1 MIGRR
6 LGPYDITGR
15 LGEGGMG
22 EVYRA
27 HDARLGRDIA
37 LKVLRPEVARDA
49 VRLERFTREGRAVAA
64 LNHPHI
70 VTIYSTEEADG
81 VRFLTME
88 LVEGQ
93 ALDALIP
100 HDGLPVARFLQLA
113 LPLADAL
120 TAAHQKQITH
130 RDLKPGNVM
139 VAADGRLKVLD
150 FGLARFEP
158 GAAEPAIA
166 ATRSVLTSEGTLVG
180 TMPYMS
186 PEQIEG
192 RALDAR
198 SDLFSLGVMFY
209 EMLSGARPFAGPSS
223 AALMSAILRDTPAPL
238 SERRADVPEALARLV
253 ARCLEKRPED
263 RVQTARDVFNEL
275 RHLQKQLDSGP
286 TRASDGGA
294 VATGVE
300 ATLWIAVLPFSPR
313 SADPEIA
320 SLAAGLTEDITS
332 GLSRFPALSVI
343 APQSARALA
352 DSTLD
357 VRQVAER
364 LGARYVIGGT
374 VRRSAAGVRIAA
386 HLIDARSGSHLWSDT
401 FDQPLDGTDLFAV
414 QDDVTDRIVA
424 TIADKAG
431 VLARSMVQAVRELP
445 LEQLSARELIF
456 RCWMFQWSPTPAG
469 HATTRAAL
477 ERHLDRHADN
487 PHLWAELAHLY
498 ICEHSL
504 FFNPQPDALDRALRT
519 ARRSV
524 ELDPGNQE
532 GWKMIALASF
542 YQRDEALMG
551 EAGDRAVRLN
561 PRNSNALAWM
571 GSIRTHAGDYDRGCE
586 LTGRAMT
593 LNPAHP
599 GWYHLASFTRDFAR
613 GEFAA
618 ALAAARRANM
628 PEFMWMHFA
637 VAAAAGQLGLTAD
650 ARAAADAMLR
660 LSPAFADAANLRE
673 FVTRWYWPP
682 ELIESLLDGV
692 ARAQG
697 SPGVAT
703 RPPSSHPA
711 RPADRPPSAS
721 SDLRIA
727 VLPFTHRG
735 GELADGLADGLTDG
749 IATGLSRFPHLRVV
763 PASSAAIL
771 TPENAMRA
779 GVRYL
784 LEGRVQG
791 SGHAVRVTIRLVDA
805 DTGSNLWSQTFD
817 RAITTTAFEVQD
829 DVTSYVVATVGDTSG
844 VLARS
849 MAASLLQRPVEE
861 LSVRQLVLRFHAY
874 VEHFQADE
882 HARLRGGLERALERE
897 PLVAEGWACLA
908 DLYEHEHSQRLNPLP
923 DSLGRQRRA
932 AQRAVEIDPHNQR
945 GWTAMAAVHTFEH
958 DRAALRVAAERAIAL
973 NPLDADTLGL
983 CALFLS
989 CAGDDDRAMEL
1000 FERAARLKPQ
1010 HPGWYHF
1017 TPFTT
1022 FYKRREYAAALAE
1035 AKRVALPQL
1044 PTTHIS
1050 AAAAAARAG
1059 SAPEAQAAVDA
1070 LRRLDVGFLEPE
1082 VARQAVA
1089 LWIWDEEHVRNLV
1102 DGLQAAI
1109 AMAGTPPAEARPSSG
1124 PAVAAGLISI
1134 AAPSFAARGGDTATE
1149 LADGLTED
1157 ITTGLARFS
1166 SLRVV
1171 EGAGAQFRVEGS
1183 VRVSGASL
1191 RIAARL
1197 VDASSG
1203 AHLWADQFDRETASG
1218 TLPIQDEIA
1227 ARIVTALADENGGV
1241 LIRTAAASLK
1251 PRAVD
1256 DLTAGE
1262 LILRFHAYAEQF
1274 LADEHAELRRGFEQ
1288 AVARE
1293 PRHAAA
1299 WACLSILYA
1308 HEAVL
1313 GLNPRP
1319 DIAGRQRAAADR
1331 ALALDSQ
1338 DQTVWSALAMSA
1350 AFTRDLTGLRAAC
1363 ERIVSLNPLSA
1374 HGVATAA
1381 IFLVFAGDVDRAAA
1395 LVRQVSAHTPHHQG
1409 WYNFVPFLEAYL
1421 AGEYARALEHAKRIR
1436 MPVFSWCQLSAAAAA
1451 GQVGKSA
1458 EAGAALES
1466 LRASHPHLLDPDA
1479 ARQEWTA
1486 WFWQE
1491 APVERLVEGL
1501 EKALDLVSSGDR
1513 ASRKTS
1519 DDGMRIAV
1527 LAFTARGG
1535 EDATALADG
1544 LTGDVTTALA
1554 RFPYLRV
1561 VAPGAVR
1568 AMGEARDF
1576 QEASAR
1582 LGARFLLEGAVRGAP
1597 GQVRVSVHLAD
1608 AESGAHLWAEAFDRS
1623 LAPGLFAVQDDIVG
1637 CANRGWDLVVAGD
1650 VCYERPMAERVF
1662 TWFRRLAADGVQ
1674 VLMADP
1680 GRSYLPKTGLLR
1692 LASYAVPCSRDL
1704 EDRDMREAAVYRIV
1718 G

>member
-6 LGPYDITGR
+6 LGPCDITGR

-70 VTIYSTEEADG
+70 VTIHSTEEADG

-88 LVEGQ
+88 MVEGQ

-223 AALMSAILRDTPAPL
+223 AALMSAILRDAPPPL
-238 SERRADVPEALARLV
+238 TETRADVPEALARLV

-275 RHLQKQLDSGP
+275 RHLQQQIESGP
-286 TRASDGGA
+286 PRTPGG
-294 VATGVE
+294 
-300 ATLWIAVLPFSPR
+300 
-313 SADPEIA
+313 
-320 SLAAGLTEDITS
+320 
-332 GLSRFPALSVI
+332 
-343 APQSARALA
+343 
-352 DSTLD
+352 
-357 VRQVAER
+357 
-364 LGARYVIGGT
+364 
-374 VRRSAAGVRIAA
+374 
-386 HLIDARSGSHLWSDT
+386 
-401 FDQPLDGTDLFAV
+401 
-414 QDDVTDRIVA
+414 
-424 TIADKAG
+424 
-431 VLARSMVQAVRELP
+431 
-445 LEQLSARELIF
+445 
-456 RCWMFQWSPTPAG
+456 
-469 HATTRAAL
+469 
-477 ERHLDRHADN
+477 
-487 PHLWAELAHLY
+487 
-498 ICEHSL
+498 
-504 FFNPQPDALDRALRT
+504 
-519 ARRSV
+519 
-524 ELDPGNQE
+524 
-532 GWKMIALASF
+532 
-542 YQRDEALMG
+542 
-551 EAGDRAVRLN
+551 
-561 PRNSNALAWM
+561 
-571 GSIRTHAGDYDRGCE
+571 
-586 LTGRAMT
+586 
-593 LNPAHP
+593 
-599 GWYHLASFTRDFAR
+599 
-613 GEFAA
+613 
-618 ALAAARRANM
+618 
-628 PEFMWMHFA
+628 
-637 VAAAAGQLGLTAD
+637 VAAAATD
-650 ARAAADAMLR
+650 P
-660 LSPAFADAANLRE
+660 SPR
-673 FVTRWYWPP
+673 V
-682 ELIESLLDGV
+682 
-692 ARAQG
+692 
-697 SPGVAT
+697 
-703 RPPSSHPA
+703 
-711 RPADRPPSAS
+711 
-721 SDLRIA
+721 A
-727 VLPFTHRG
+727 VLPFTARG
-735 GELADGLADGLTDG
+735 GDLATSLAEGLTDDVT
-749 IATGLSRFPHLRVV
+749 TGLSRFPHLRVV

-771 TPENAMRA
+771 TPETAMRA

-829 DVTSYVVATVGDTSG
+829 DVTSHVVATVGDTSG

-1513 ASRKTS
+1513 ASRRTS

-1637 CANRGWDLVVAGD
+1637 RVAATVADGGGVLVRTLAGPVKNRPIETLRVDELVLRYHGD
-1650 VCYERPMAERVF
+1650 FAEHF
-1662 TWFRRLAADGVQ
+1662 DAADH
-1674 VLMADP
+1674 AA
-1680 GRSYLPKTGLLR
+1680 LR
-1692 LASYAVPCSRDL
+1692 DAF
-1704 EDRDMREAAVYRIV
+1704 EAAVIREPASAPAWACLAIMCAVEIFFGLNPKPDPLARLRHAAERANRLDPGNQHAWVAMATAALFDQDRAALEAATERTIALNPFHPRSIATVGLYTVFSGDTARGTALVERSIALNSRYPGWYLLAPFLAAYERADFAEALRIARRIGMPNFV
-1718 G
+1718 AGHLAAAAAAGRTGTASDATPALEALARFDPRLVQPQGAREVWSRWIWDTGTVDRLVQGLEQAVALVSAPPSPPGGAA